1 MPRRLD
7 RFVIPSVLLLI
18 FAVSVPVSAQL
29 SELDQIQVAPPMRQV
44 QPPSPTATA
53 KELEHEAD
61 RLRSQKAYI
70 DAIDYFQAAIEKDSN
85 NATLYNKLGISELML
100 QRFREAAKHFE
111 TAIKKDR
118 KLAEAYNNLGVVNY
132 ERKKYRGAI
141 KQYKKAVEIDAE
153 SASFHS
159 NLGAAY
165 FAQKKFEEATKEY
178 AEAVKLDPEI
188 FEHSSRM
195 GITAQMSSPQDRA
208 HYSYV
213 LAKLYAKM
221 GDPDR
226 SLQYLR
232 KAMEEG
238 YRKVD
243 DAYKDPEFA
252 ELRKDARF
260 AELMKERPAALPE

>member
-1 MPRRLD
+1 MARPLYRSAVP
-7 RFVIPSVLLLI
+7 FAFLLI
-18 FAVSVPVSAQL
+18 FAATLPSRAQL
-29 SELDQIQVAPPMRQV
+29 SQLDQIQVAPPMRQV
-44 QPPSPTATA
+44 PPPSPDATA
-53 KELEHEAD
+53 KELERQAD
-61 RLRSQKAYI
+61 QLRSQKAYI
-70 DAIDYFQAAIEKDSN
+70 DAIDYFEAAIKKDPN
-85 NATLYNKLGISELML
+85 NATLYNKIGISELML
-100 QRFREAAKHFE
+100 QRFREAGKHFE

-141 KQYKKAVEIDAE
+141 KQYKKALEVDPD

-178 AEAVKLDPEI
+178 AEAVRLDPEI

-221 GDPDR
+221 GDSDR

-232 KAMEEG
+232 KALEEG
-238 YRKVD
+238 YKKVD

-260 AELMKERPAALPE
+260 TELMKERPAPLPE

>member
-1 MPRRLD
+1 MLRSFRC
-7 RFVIPSVLLLI
+7 SAVLLSLYLI
-18 FAVSVPVSAQL
+18 VAGASLLNAQVSQ
-29 SELDQIQVAPPMRQV
+29 LDQIQVAPPMRQV
-44 QPPSPTATA
+44 PPPSPTATA
-53 KELEHEAD
+53 QELEKQAD
-61 RLRSQKAYI
+61 QLRLRKAYI
-70 DAIDYFQAAIEKDSN
+70 DAIDYFQAAIQKDPD
-85 NATLYNKLGISELML
+85 NAALYNKLGISELML
-100 QRFREAAKHFE
+100 QRFRDAGKHFE
-111 TAIKKDR
+111 AAIKKDR

-141 KQYKKAVEIDAE
+141 KHYKKAAELDPE

-178 AEAVKLDPEI
+178 AEAVRLDPEI

-195 GITAQMSSPQDRA
+195 GVTAQMSSPQDRA

-221 GDPDR
+221 GDADR

-238 YRKVD
+238 YKKVD

-260 AELMKERPAALPE
+260 AELMKERPPALPE

>member
-1 MPRRLD
+1 MARPLHRSD
-7 RFVIPSVLLLI
+7 VSFILLLI
-18 FAVSVPVSAQL
+18 SAAALPVRAQL
-29 SELDQIQVAPPMRQV
+29 SQLDQIQVAPPMRQV
-44 QPPSPTATA
+44 QPPSPDATA
-53 KELEHEAD
+53 KELERQAD
-61 RLRSQKAYI
+61 QLRSQKAYI
-70 DAIDYFQAAIEKDSN
+70 DAIDYFQAAIQKDPN

-100 QRFREAAKHFE
+100 QRFREAGKSFE
-111 TAIKKDR
+111 RAIKKDR
-118 KLAEAYNNLGVVNY
+118 KLAEAYNNLGVVDY
-132 ERKKYRGAI
+132 ARKKYRGAV
-141 KQYKKAVEIDAE
+141 KQYKKAVEIDPA

-178 AEAVKLDPEI
+178 AEAVRLDPDI
-188 FEHSSRM
+188 FEHSSRT
-195 GITAQMSSPQDRA
+195 GIAAQMSSPQDRA

-221 GDPDR
+221 GDSDH

-238 YRKVD
+238 YKKVD

-260 AELMKERPAALPE
+260 AELMKERPAPLPD

>member
-1 MPRRLD
+1 MARPLYR
-7 RFVIPSVLLLI
+7 SAVLLFLLPV
-18 FAVSVPVSAQL
+18 FAAGLPCGAQL
-29 SELDQIQVAPPMRQV
+29 SQLDQIQVAPPMRQV
-44 QPPSPTATA
+44 PAPSPNATA
-53 KELEHEAD
+53 KDLERQAD
-61 RLRSQKAYI
+61 QLRSQKAYL
-70 DAIDYFQAAIEKDSN
+70 DAIDYFEAAIQKDPN

-100 QRFREAAKHFE
+100 QRFREAGKHFE
-111 TAIKKDR
+111 TALKKDR
-118 KLAEAYNNLGVVNY
+118 RLAEAYNNLGVVNY

-141 KQYKKAVEIDAE
+141 KQYKKALEVDPD

-165 FAQKKFEEATKEY
+165 FAQKRFEEATKEY
-178 AEAVKLDPEI
+178 AEAVRLDPEI

-221 GDPDR
+221 GDSDR

-238 YRKVD
+238 YKKVD

-260 AELMKERPAALPE
+260 AELMKERPPGLAE